1 MCRRASWRQMQK
13 NIKRN
18 PLRGREKIYWSLEKN
33 DLHVWILFGFC
44 PSPPTKKLKEMEEKY
59 QPHPCSAQ
67 TGGTQDINWDLFF
80 SVDSRETERQGV
92 SSRSFDLLNS
102 MINWSRWPV
111 DSKWIIEH
119 RCYIHLVFLNSYIY
133 HAQLSLLLVVVLS
146 LLFSSKTVLSLFHFG
161 TSCFSLVQQIAS
173 LWVRW
178 RPFRNEN
185 GKTEIKSRGPSWR
198 TQLSGS

>member
-44 PSPPTKKLKEMEEKY
+44 PTPPTKKLKEMEEKY

-80 SVDSRETERQGV
+80 PSTHFFSDDKPGCPMSNVGLCHHCSNHCNVSTLQDYVHSFKVFVKAITCSSLLSELIARRWYYLKSMPTHPIPTYSSTTHQKKNQELKQKDRKRERQGV

-102 MINWSRWPV
+102 MIYWSRWSV
-111 DSKWIIEH
+111 D
-119 RCYIHLVFLNSYIY
+119 
-133 HAQLSLLLVVVLS
+133 
-146 LLFSSKTVLSLFHFG
+146 
-161 TSCFSLVQQIAS
+161 
-173 LWVRW
+173 
-178 RPFRNEN
+178 
-185 GKTEIKSRGPSWR
+185 
-198 TQLSGS
+198 